1 MKKILL
7 SLILVLF
14 TVTGYCLE
22 PGEYSIGPGK
32 DYSTISAFEAATDD
46 APLTGWCTGYIDANY
61 RDNTSVTFDAVTFSS
76 AGITIDVKPEYRT
89 NGVMDVTKSSY
100 TSEINIATGNVH
112 LRHLQMLRLNP
123 WANDAAILITAST
136 TTGTGIEIAYCIIA
150 SSAPRGTYC
159 RGIRIRGGHDN
170 YIHNNLFYGWKY
182 SNCYAIDGDLGTT
195 GITSFIY
202 SNTFADN
209 TSGIID
215 SGYNAVMT
223 VKNNIVQ
230 GSGINGYYSSGGW
243 GTGSDYNIG
252 DEGETVPGD
261 NSTTGVVAFVDTGIR
276 DYRLAESDTLA
287 LDTGLTLS
295 DIPALDIAGTARPQG
310 SLWDRGAF
318 ERVAPVI
325 ATDQFEFF
333 GNIYEENW

>member
-22 PGEYSIGPGK
+22 PGEYTIGPGK

-89 NGVMDVTKSSY
+89 NGVMDVIKSSY
-100 TSEINIATGNVH
+100 VSTVDIATGNVH

-123 WANDAAILITAST
+123 EANSAAISIIVST

-150 SSAPRGTYC
+150 ASAPTGTYC

-170 YIHNNLFYGWKY
+170 YIHNNIIFGWKY
-182 SNCYAIDGDLGTT
+182 SNAFGINGDLNTT

-202 SNTFADN
+202 NNTFDGNSFAI
-209 TSGIID
+209 SD
-215 SGYNAVMT
+215 SAYDAVMT
-223 VKNNIVQ
+223 LKNNIVQ
-230 GSGINGYYSSGGW
+230 GSGIYGYSSYGGW

-252 DEGETVPGD
+252 DEGGTVPGG

-295 DIPALDIAGTARPQG
+295 NIPALDIAGTARPQG